1 MFKKLNYLIL
11 FLLMSL
17 SFTVHA
23 DRNEFCDGFERGYK
37 VGYKRAHNT
46 SYDPFVP
53 FCPFQPFKKYG
64 DPQSDYEHGY
74 VIGLEKGS
82 RS

>member
-1 MFKKLNYLIL
+1 MKKLSLYVFLGL
-11 FLLMSL
+11 FWCSVGFA
-17 SFTVHA
+17 S
-23 DRNEFCDGFERGYK
+23 EFCDGFKRGYI

-46 SYDPFVP
+46 NYNPFVP

-74 VIGLEKGS
+74 VIGFQKGS
-82 RS
+82 RN

>member
-1 MFKKLNYLIL
+1 MQSIKLFLGILIL
-11 FLLMSL
+11 GLFWCSVGFA
-17 SFTVHA
+17 S
-23 DRNEFCDGFERGYK
+23 EFCDGFKRGYI

-53 FCPFQPFKKYG
+53 FCPYQPYKKSG

-74 VIGLEKGS
+74 VIGFQKGS

>member
-1 MFKKLNYLIL
+1 MTKRFILIAVMV
-11 FLLMSL
+11 FWCSVGFA
-17 SFTVHA
+17 S
-23 DRNEFCDGFERGYK
+23 EFCDGFKRGYI
-37 VGYKRAHNT
+37 VAYKRAHNQ
-46 SYDPFVP
+46 SFDPFVP

>member
-1 MFKKLNYLIL
+1 MKKVL
-11 FLLMSL
+11 FAVLMMVLWCDVALAS
-17 SFTVHA
+17 
-23 DRNEFCDGFERGYK
+23 EFCDGFKRGYI

-53 FCPFQPFKKYG
+53 FCPYQPFKKYG

-74 VIGLEKGS
+74 VIGFQKGS